1 MWYPPFMLLEVEE
14 SALRPMSLE
23 AWADLDEDEEGELVD
38 GVLVEEEVPTFVHE
52 RIVAFLV
59 ALLGA
64 WARPRPILLGGSDG
78 KFAVTAKRGRKPDLF
93 AYLPGS
99 KRPRMNASISHIPPD
114 IVVEVV
120 SARPRDVR
128 RDRVEKLSE
137 YAKFG
142 VKSYWLVDPVARTFE
157 ILLLGAD
164 GHYSHRVSVL
174 GGRIEEVPLCEGL
187 VIDLDA
193 LWTELD
199 QLDAEGG
206 AEE

>member
-1 MWYPPFMLLEVEE
+1 MLLDVKE
-14 SALRPMSLE
+14 AGRRPMTLE
-23 AWADLDEDEEGELVD
+23 AWADLDEDEGGELVD
-38 GVLVEEEVPTFVHE
+38 GVLVEEEVPTFIHE
-52 RIVAFLV
+52 AIVIFLG
-59 ALLGA
+59 ALLRA
-64 WARPRPILLGGSDG
+64 WARPRPVLIGASEA
-78 KFAVTAKRGRKPDLF
+78 KFAVAPGRGRKPDLF

-99 KRPRMNASISHIPPD
+99 KRPPTNASVSHVPPD
-114 IVVEVV
+114 ILVEIV

-137 YAKFG
+137 YAAFG
-142 VKSYWLVDPVARTFE
+142 VKTYWLVDPAARTFE

-164 GHYSHRVSVL
+164 GHYSHRVSAS

-199 QLDAEGG
+199 QLESEPGQ
-206 AEE
+206 EE

>member
-1 MWYPPFMLLEVEE
+1 MLLEAEE
-14 SALRPMSLE
+14 PVRRPMTLAE
-23 AWADLDEDEEGELVD
+23 WADLDEEGEIVD
-38 GVLVEEEVPTFVHE
+38 GFLVEEEEPTFAHGS
-52 RIVAFLV
+52 LV
-59 ALLGA
+59 ASLAALLQA
-64 WARPRPILLGGSDG
+64 WARPEPMLIGGSGG
-78 KFAVTAKRGRKPDLF
+78 KFAVTANRGRKPDLF

-99 KRPRMNASISHIPPD
+99 KRPRMDASISHVPPD

>member
-1 MWYPPFMLLEVEE
+1 MLFKVEE
-14 SALRPMSLE
+14 VARRPMTLE

-38 GVLVEEEVPTFVHE
+38 GVLVEEEEATFEHE
-52 RIVAFLV
+52 WIVAFLG

-64 WARPRPILLGGSDG
+64 WARPGPILLGGSGG
-78 KFAVTAKRGRKPDLF
+78 KFAVTPTRGRKPDFF

-99 KRPRMNASISHIPPD
+99 KRPPMNASISHIPPD
-114 IVVEVV
+114 IIVEIV

-142 VKSYWLVDPVARTFE
+142 VKSYWLVDPLARTFE

-164 GHYSHRVSVL
+164 GHYSQRVSVL
-174 GGRIEEVPLCEGL
+174 GGRIERVPLCEGL

-193 LWTELD
+193 LWTDLD

-206 AEE
+206 EEE